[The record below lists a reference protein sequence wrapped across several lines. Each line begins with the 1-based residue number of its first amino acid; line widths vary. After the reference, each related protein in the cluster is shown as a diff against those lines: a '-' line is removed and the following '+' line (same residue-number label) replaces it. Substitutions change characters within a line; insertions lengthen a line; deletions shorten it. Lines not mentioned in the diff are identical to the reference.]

1 MVKVQKLEERNQN
14 LQRIAPDVHA
24 LEQLKKEITE
34 TKESLAKADKEIRN
48 MAESQKTN
56 ETSVK
61 QLTEEA
67 ETYREIAEDVQTLEN
82 LTREVERLKEN
93 MEDLQLSSTLFEE
106 GRSLE
111 AVQQEED
118 KVGTELKEK
127 RKDLDIRQDRFNS
140 QSKIINDLEA
150 GLNKHINRK
159 LEMESRQQAR
169 ANTIARKEELE
180 EKLRKGVEEVERC
193 DTELAPVDKA
203 LEEKEAER
211 LDKRRRGEEQLEQLV
226 AREKDVDDYLKEVS
240 RLDRVIQEYVQD
252 NKEAKFEQEK
262 LNKKELE
269 GKLRE
274 LRELRRQSEA
284 EVQKIKMELA
294 SQAARRRACED
305 NLKLRGYRRE
315 EQECDQ
321 IVREQKALLES
332 MDWNAV
338 NEKKKN
344 VMADISRIK

>member
-1 MVKVQKLEERNQN
+1 
-14 LQRIAPDVHA
+14 
-24 LEQLKKEITE
+24 
-34 TKESLAKADKEIRN
+34 
-48 MAESQKTN
+48 
-56 ETSVK
+56 
-61 QLTEEA
+61 
-67 ETYREIAEDVQTLEN
+67 LEN

-169 ANTIARKEELE
+169 ANTITRKEELE